1 MVKTNKKIIRVVL
14 MAMYLLTISILLFLT
29 SSLYSFLN
37 TGADRSKMLHTEI
50 KRTEQ
55 YLPKINWAN
64 DGNEGRIISKQKI
77 NEVLNDYLDAWY
89 VKQIAYQTNSQGGVA
104 DYYTKN
110 ARKNI
115 YSILTYNKEKKQPLT
130 PPL

>member
-1 MVKTNKKIIRVVL
+1 MVKTNKQIIRGIL
-14 MAMYLLTISILLFLT
+14 IGMYLLMISILLFLT
-29 SSLYSFLN
+29 STLYSFFN

-50 KRTEQ
+50 KKVEQ

-64 DGNEGRIISKQKI
+64 DGNEGRYISKQKI
-77 NEVLNDYLDAWY
+77 EEVQNDYLNAWY
-89 VKQIAYQTNSQGGVA
+89 VKQIAYRTNTQKVIE

-115 YSILTYNKEKKQPLT
+115 FNIIKYNKEKKNNN
-130 PPL
+130 